1 MLFIIIIEI
10 YIYIY
15 IERER
20 EREREFKPMTSTPD
34 ITLYHQI
41 KILIGFLC
49 RRRLNFSSLI
59 QLSETLSVE
68 LIGTH

>member
-41 KILIGFLC
+41 KTPISFWC
-49 RRRLNFSSLI
+49 RQRLNFNSLI
-59 QLSETLSVE
+59 QLSEILSVE